1 MSKIELRDYQLDI
14 DRFIDACKSNSI
26 LLTKPTGTGKTV
38 QFMNYAIKRHHR
50 TLVLVNSE
58 ELIDQAIEKAKML
71 DPHVSIGK
79 FIGKEREL
87 DAQIIVASVAT
98 LKNINNL
105 MLIDRDFS
113 LIIYDE
119 AHHAV
124 SSTSK
129 RILYAFGLCDLET
142 AGHDNV
148 LFVEPDIDPERKLI
162 GVTATPERTDEI
174 SLSKIFKERIDAP
187 NLEWFIENNYLCDLK
202 FISVETGVDM
212 SDVRAYGGDLS
223 EKEMAQR
230 FIDSGYLDEL
240 SRVIST
246 YADECNSIL
255 LYVPDVET
263 AKLSANL
270 ISKSG
275 ISCDY
280 VIGAERDRRKNVIER
295 FKNKEI
301 RVLVNC
307 LVLKEGFDAPNVDC
321 IILCRPS
328 KSKLLLRQII
338 GRGTRLYEDKTLCK
352 IIDLVVQR
360 REQDIISAS
369 GIFDDVELS
378 EIEQE
383 SMTIKEKI
391 EFQKQRAVPL
401 TQLSS
406 IAKYLKQKK
415 ELAEEN
421 LLKER
426 QENERQEEIFFTDEK
441 VPDSVMLL
449 LDTRLLRVIGLDANT
464 FTDLFTKEQ
473 DMINKRNPV
482 NSWLERDEPHDYQ
495 MEYLKENTSYS
506 EEDLSMLQP
515 MEAQCFIN
523 IFKKQM
529 KPTSISRKRI
539 LTNVYK
545 IPADK
550 IPKRDID
557 AMVLIKQLSNRRF
570 KYGGA

>member
-1 MSKIELRDYQLDI
+1 MIELRDYQLDI
-14 DRFIDACKSNSI
+14 DKFLDSCKSNSI
-26 LLTKPTGTGKTV
+26 LLTKPTGTGKTF
-38 QFMNYAIKRHHR
+38 QFMYYAIKRHHR

-58 ELIDQAIEKAKML
+58 ELIEQAIEKAKIL

-129 RILYAFGLCDLET
+129 RILYAFGLCDLDT

-148 LFVEPDIDPERKLI
+148 IFIEPDIDPDRKII
-162 GVTATPERTDEI
+162 GVTATPERTDDI
-174 SLSKIFKERIDAP
+174 SLNRIFKERIDAP
-187 NLEWFIENNYLCDLK
+187 NLEWFIENGYLCDLK

-212 SDVRAYGGDLS
+212 SDVRAYSGDLS

-230 FIDSGYLDEL
+230 FIESGYLDEL
-240 SRVIST
+240 SRVINT
-246 YADECNSIL
+246 YAEECNSIL

-263 AKLSANL
+263 AKLSAGL

-280 VIGAERDRRKNVIER
+280 VVGSERDRRKHVIER

-307 LVLKEGFDAPNVDC
+307 LVLKEGFDAPNTDC

-328 KSKLLLRQII
+328 KSKLLIRQII
-338 GRGTRLYEDKTLCK
+338 GRGTRPHEDKTLCK

-383 SMTIKEKI
+383 KMTIKEKI
-391 EFQKQRAVPL
+391 DLQRQRAEPL
-401 TQLSS
+401 HKLSS
-406 IAKYLKQKK
+406 LVKYIIEEK
-415 ELAEEN
+415 EESEEKIRRNKTNEEN
-421 LLKER
+421 EQVFFVDER
-426 QENERQEEIFFTDEK
+426 

-473 DMINKRNPV
+473 DMINKRNPLRE
-482 NSWLERDEPHDYQ
+482 WLEKDEPHEYQ
-495 MEYLKENTSYS
+495 MQYLKENTSYT
-506 EEDLSMLQP
+506 EEDLSMLEP

-523 IFKKQM
+523 IFKRQT
-529 KPTSISRKRI
+529 KPTTISRKRI

-545 IPADK
+545 IPLDK

-557 AMVLIKQLSNRRF
+557 AMILIKQLSNRRF